1 MNDARVSELLHTWQP
16 HVCVPAALHARVWER
31 IAERQAARDRTP
43 LVRLRHW
50 ITSMLLR
57 PGFVLAL
64 GMVMISVGI
73 GAGWWMGTH
82 DRADEWARLE
92 TRYVSRIDPYTHAHS
107 LR

>member
-1 MNDARVSELLHTWQP
+1 
-16 HVCVPAALHARVWER
+16 
-31 IAERQAARDRTP
+31 
-43 LVRLRHW
+43 
-50 ITSMLLR
+50 MLLR